1 MVAGYSDAG
10 DAQGAGPDR
19 IEDVFALPPAP
30 PATTRSFLTRP
41 DVHGDLVAFTCEG
54 DLWTGDLRTSAAR
67 RLTSDPGTET
77 NARFSPDGGTLA
89 FTANYDGGSDV
100 YVMPV
105 GGGAPKRLTYDPT
118 GGALVQGWTPD
129 GKAILFRSRR
139 DTPVGSQNKL
149 FTVPVGGGLAKE
161 LPVPHAEFGRLSPDG
176 KLAYVPISNEWM
188 NWFDYR
194 AGAADQ
200 VWLADL
206 KGGFRKLAASAGVE
220 TTPTWC
226 GEKIYFVSERTGTRN
241 LFRLGL
247 DGKATPVT
255 RYADAPVRYPSADAH
270 RVVFEHG
277 AGLALFDADSG
288 EVRELRFDLAS
299 DRIADREVRFPLAR
313 YAMHPA
319 LGPTGKRILMESRGQ
334 IVSVAATDGDLRVL
348 EKKSGTRAMWPV
360 WSPDGKRFAFV
371 SDRSGEMEVWTGAA
385 EGGGEPTQLTHGLAA
400 EPFAPIWSP
409 NGARLAIVDREGR
422 LRLIDAA
429 SGAITPVDVAD
440 VVGSYDNPNQ
450 QVAFSPDGKL
460 LVFSHA
466 GKDLVQSVVLYE
478 VATGRRTTLSAPG
491 VSASAP
497 TFSVDGKFVVYLA
510 ETQLTPS
517 GAPITGKYVFDS
529 TMKVYL
535 QALAND
541 TESPFLPKNEEE
553 GVVAPLA
560 PGVAVAPSR
569 VDWDGLED
577 RRIETPIPAGRYGF
591 VAHVPGKILLLN
603 STSLPTV
610 GGGAPSEV
618 LSFDI
623 EKRGMARVCDA
634 DAFEVSR
641 DGKKM
646 MILRGNAGVSV
657 VDAGTGPTP
666 APPISLAPYTLTVEP
681 EAEWRQIFAESWRV
695 ARDFYYDPGM
705 RGLDWNAIRRKYEAR
720 LPLVG
725 DRTDLTRVLVDM
737 VSELRTGHSYVSSPP
752 AAVARVPMGFLGAE
766 LSPEGDAAK
775 IVKLYRGDGYAGDRS
790 PLLEPGLKVK
800 EGDYILA
807 IAGQPIRRDQDPQAL
822 LIGLVGQT
830 VAIMVNDKP
839 TMTGARTIRVRPL
852 ASERAL
858 RYADWVVGRTAYVK
872 RNGGADLGYSH
883 IPDMMAGGLIG
894 FTKGQYANLSADGMV
909 YDFRY
914 NGGGYVSSLIL
925 QDIASVPQLWFS
937 PRAGSPWTR
946 ESWAIAGYKV
956 ALCNE
961 QNFSDGELVIEDWK
975 RLGLGPVV
983 GKRTGGGE
991 VGSGGGYNLVDG
1003 GKIYIPNYGAFG
1015 EKAWAIEGYGATPT
1029 VEVDEDPAAVMA
1041 GKDPQLD
1048 KAIALLKESI
1058 AKKPVRRPVR
1068 PPFPRG

>member
-1 MVAGYSDAG
+1 M
-10 DAQGAGPDR
+10 
-19 IEDVFALPPAP
+19 FAFPPAP
-30 PATTRSFLTRP
+30 SAPTRSFLTRP
-41 DVHGDLVAFTCEG
+41 DVHGDLVAFTCGG
-54 DLWTGDLRTSAAR
+54 DLWTGDLKTGAAR

-77 NARFSPDGGTLA
+77 NARFSPDGSTLA

-105 GGGAPKRLTYDPT
+105 GGGAPKRLTYDPA
-118 GGALVQGWTPD
+118 GGATVQGWTPD
-129 GKAILFRSRR
+129 GKAILFRSLR
-139 DTPVGSQNKL
+139 DTPVGRQNKL
-149 FTVPVGGGLAKE
+149 FTVPAGGGLAKAI
-161 LPVPHAEFGRLSPDG
+161 PVPHAEFGRLSPDG
-176 KLAYVPISNEWM
+176 RLAYVPISNEWM

-226 GEKIYFVSERTGTRN
+226 GEKLFFVSERTGTRN
-241 LFRLGL
+241 LYRLGL

-255 RYADAPVRYPSADAH
+255 KYADAPVRYPSADAH

-277 AGLALFDADSG
+277 AGLALYDADSG
-288 EVRELRFDLAS
+288 ETRELRFDLAS

-319 LGPTGKRILMESRGQ
+319 LGPTGKRILMEARGQ

-348 EKKSGTRAMWPV
+348 EKKAGARAMNPV
-360 WSPDGKRFAFV
+360 WSPDGKRFAFL
-371 SDRSGEMEVWTGAA
+371 SDRTGEMEVWTGAA
-385 EGGGEPTQLTHGLAA
+385 EGGGEPTQLTRGLAA

-409 NGARLAIVDREGR
+409 DGARLAIVDREGR
-422 LRLIDAA
+422 LRLVDVA
-429 SGAITPVDVAD
+429 SGAITPVDVAEGL
-440 VVGSYDNPNQ
+440 GSYDNPNQ
-450 QVAFSPDGKL
+450 QAAFSPDGRL

-466 GKDLVQSVVLYE
+466 EAQFVQTVVLYE
-478 VATGRRTTLSAPG
+478 IATGKRATLSPPG
-491 VSASAP
+491 VYASAP
-497 TFSVDGKFVVYLA
+497 TFSADGKFVVYLLNN
-510 ETQLTPS
+510 QLAPS
-517 GAPITGKYVFDS
+517 EVPITGKYVFDN
-529 TMKVYL
+529 TTKVAM
-535 QALAND
+535 QALARD
-541 TESPFLPKNEEE
+541 TASPFLPKSDEE
-553 GVVAPLA
+553 GAVAPPA

-569 VDWDGLED
+569 VDWEGLAD
-577 RRIETPIPAGRYGF
+577 RRIETPVPAGRYTF

-603 STSLPTV
+603 GTGLAAI

-618 LSFDI
+618 VSFD
-623 EKRGMARVCDA
+623 MAGRTMTRICDA
-634 DAFEVSR
+634 DAFEASR
-641 DGKKM
+641 DGKKL
-646 MILRGNAGVSV
+646 MIVRGGAGVSV
-657 VDAGTGPTP
+657 VDAGTGPTV
-666 APPISLAPYTLTVEP
+666 APPIPLSAYTLTVEP

-705 RGLDWNAIRRKYEAR
+705 HGLDWAAVRRKYEAR

-725 DRTDLTRVLVDM
+725 DRTDLTRLLVDM
-737 VSELRTGHSYVSSPP
+737 VSELRTGHAYVSSPP
-752 AAVARVPMGFLGAE
+752 AAVARIPMGFLGAD
-766 LSPEGDAAK
+766 LAPEGDAAR

-790 PLLEPGLKVK
+790 PLLEPGLGVE

-807 IAGQPIRRDQDPQAL
+807 IAGQPIRSDQDPQAL
-822 LIGLVGQT
+822 LVGLVGQT

-839 TMTGARTIRVRPL
+839 TMVGARTIRVRPL

-858 RYADWVVGRTAYVK
+858 RYADWVVGRAAYVK
-872 RNGGADLGYSH
+872 RNGGADLGYAH
-883 IPDMMAGGLIG
+883 IPDMMAGGLVG
-894 FTKGQYANLSADGMV
+894 FTKGQYANLNADGMV

-914 NGGGYVSSLIL
+914 NTGGYVSALLL
-925 QDIASVPQLWFS
+925 QDIAAVPGLDFS
-937 PRAGSPWTR
+937 PRAGAFWHR
-946 ESWAIAGYKV
+946 EDWAIAGYKV

-1015 EKAWAIEGYGATPT
+1015 EKGWVIEGYGATPT

-1041 GKDPQLD
+1041 GRDPQLD
-1048 KAIALLKESI
+1048 KAIALLKASI
-1058 AKKPVRRPVR
+1058 AKEPVRRPVR